1 MMRDWTD
8 KLRRLA
14 VPGSLRKQLLM
25 RSLFILAALLMLV
38 GVLQFVS
45 MQSFVYD
52 QKAESM
58 VLQLRSLPRDLDSRF
73 EGAEAAPVNAVIAD
87 SADRGFP
94 HGRERMRSPFLL
106 FADTSLALYRPNGSY
121 TDLSAENGITSPRLA
136 DAEYES
142 LMSGL
147 REDRAHVR
155 YRVAVDEEGRE
166 QLLVFQSANPMS
178 GPAAGLLQLGTET
191 APLKA
196 MLLRQFTT
204 FAVLSLLAM
213 LGGLLLYLPVLRR
226 TLVPLSNMVKALERT
241 DAGNLDER
249 LPVTQGQEEIDRL
262 SASYNG
268 MLERLALSFEAEREA
283 KEQMRRFIADASHEL
298 RTPLTSIHGFLEVLL
313 RGAADKPEQLYLALR
328 SMHGESTRIKKLVED
343 LLLLAKLDRAPS
355 LHRTEVPLH
364 ELLTEMEPHL
374 RMLAGER
381 TVRFDI
387 ADNLRAS
394 CDADQTKQAVLNLF
408 HNAAQHTDSKTGVI
422 DVTLRQADGA
432 AELAVR
438 DNGPGIAEEHL
449 PHLFE
454 RFYRSDSSR
463 TRKYGGAG
471 LGLAITRSIAD
482 AHGWTIDVKSIVGE
496 GSTFMIRMPLE

>member
-1 MMRDWTD
+1 MMRDRAAR
-8 KLRRLA
+8 LRRLA

-25 RSLFILAALLMLV
+25 RSLFILAALLLLV

-58 VLQLRSLPRDLDSRF
+58 MLQLRSLPRDLDFRF
-73 EGAEAAPVNAVIAD
+73 EGGEASALSVNAVNAD
-87 SADRGFP
+87 GPGRSLQ

-106 FADTSLALYRPNGSY
+106 LSDTSLALYRQNGAY

-136 DAEYES
+136 DAVYDS
-142 LMSGL
+142 LISGT
-147 REDRAHVR
+147 RDNRPRTR
-155 YRVAVDEEGRE
+155 YRIAEDEEGRE
-166 QLLVFQSANPMS
+166 QLLVFQPAS
-178 GPAAGLLQLGTET
+178 GPGAAGLLQLGTET

-204 FAVLSLLAM
+204 FAALSMLAM

-226 TLVPLSNMVKALERT
+226 TLVPLSNMVSALERT
-241 DAGNLDER
+241 DAASLDER
-249 LPVTQGQEEIDRL
+249 LPAAQGQEEIDRL

-283 KEQMRRFIADASHEL
+283 KERMRRFIADASHEL

-313 RGAADKPEQLYLALR
+313 RGAADKPEQLNLALR

-343 LLLLAKLDRAPS
+343 LLLLAKLDRAPA

-364 ELLTEMEPHL
+364 GLLAEMEPHL
-374 RMLAGER
+374 RMLAGSR
-381 TVRFDI
+381 DVRFDI
-387 ADNLRAS
+387 AENVRVR
-394 CDADQTKQAVLNLF
+394 CDADRTKQAVLNLF
-408 HNAAQHTDSKTGVI
+408 HNAAQHTDPMSGVI
-422 DVTLRQADGA
+422 GITLRRADGA
-432 AELAVR
+432 AELVIR

-482 AHGWTIDVKSIVGE
+482 AHGWTIDADSVLDE
-496 GSTFMIRMPLE
+496 GSTFRIRMPLA